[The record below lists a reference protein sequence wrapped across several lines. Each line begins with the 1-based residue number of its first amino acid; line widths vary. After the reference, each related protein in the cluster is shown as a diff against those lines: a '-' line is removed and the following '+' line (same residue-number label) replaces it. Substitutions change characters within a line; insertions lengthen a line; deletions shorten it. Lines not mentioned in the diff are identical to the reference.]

1 LIELPNKIL
10 SGHRSI
16 GKVAAVVLNLSLKLI
31 SLYYRG
37 RVMQIDEMEI
47 KLDEIE
53 LHPAGECAI
62 YCKNIR
68 F

>member
-1 LIELPNKIL
+1 
-10 SGHRSI
+10 
-16 GKVAAVVLNLSLKLI
+16 
-31 SLYYRG
+31 
-37 RVMQIDEMEI
+37 MQIDEMEI